1 MEKRTIGIIATIVT
15 ALLCG
20 CPGLASLCFS
30 AYMIYLGASPAAA
43 ASADIEDPG
52 VMIVVGIVISFI
64 SVLAVSVPFVAGFF
78 TWREKPIGDKGEI
91 IDLDE
96 PIPPAI

>member
-1 MEKRTIGIIATIVT
+1 MEKRTIGIVATVVT

-30 AYMIYLGASPAAA
+30 AYMAYLGASPAAA
-43 ASADIEDPG
+43 ASADINDPRTTL
-52 VMIVVGIVISFI
+52 VVGIGLLCLSI
-64 SVLAVSVPFVAGFF
+64 LAVAVPFVVGFF
-78 TWREKPIGDKGEI
+78 TLREKPIPAKDLV
-91 IDLDE
+91 IDIDE